1 MLDYAGLG
9 IQGER
14 LTELSLE
21 ELGNMKVTSVSK
33 EPEQVWKTPA
43 AVYVITQD
51 EIRRFGATCIPE
63 ALRPAQGVE
72 VVRVDSD
79 HWAIGI
85 REFGAV
91 LANKLLVLID
101 GRSVYTPL
109 FGEVYWQVQNIPL
122 EDIQRIEVIRGPGGT
137 IWGANAVDGVINII
151 TKSSKDTHGAMASA
165 GGGNVDEGT
174 CDFRYGGG
182 NGKGLD
188 YRIYGMGFV
197 RGHEFHSDG
206 RNFDD
211 WRMGQGGFR
220 GDWTNNRR
228 DSVTLQGDLY
238 DEGAGEA
245 TTFALYS
252 PPSQVEAYGQ
262 GKFSGGDVVG
272 RWKRVLNDRSD
283 FQVQA
288 YYDHINHFE
297 PEFGESRDTFDV
309 DFLHHLTLPGQQ
321 NFLWGIGARLSPA
334 NFAQLV
340 PSIDFLPHH
349 QTDEVYSGFLQDE
362 IPLLRDRVSLTVGSK
377 LDHNNYTGFEVQPDA
392 RLLWT
397 RTPRQTFWASIS
409 RALRTPSR
417 IEEDVQLTDFAT
429 TVPLPIYLRV
439 YGNNKFVSER
449 LTAYESGFRNSLKRN
464 LYLDIAVFYNAYDD
478 LSSYQVGGF
487 FLEPTPTPVHAVL
500 PLVTSNGI
508 KGRGYGVE
516 VAPDWKPVP
525 WWELK
530 VSYSYLDLHWED
542 KPGSNDPTSV
552 LNYEGSSPR
561 NQAMFQSKINL
572 PKRFEFDQ
580 TYRQVAALPA
590 QSSNTVSPVTTV
602 TGYETADARLGY
614 HITRQLEVSI
624 DGQNLLQPHHAE
636 FGGDPGVLVGI
647 KRCVYAK
654 LTWESQSK

>member
-1 MLDYAGLG
+1 MVDAAKVEVHTPAQPIPGFFASRQGPVPLASRLSPSTAGTFVDRLWLRRRGDISPADFSSYPHGMLDYAGLG

-262 GKFSGGDVVG
+262 GKFSGATWWAAG
-272 RWKRVLNDRSD
+272 S
-283 FQVQA
+283 A
-288 YYDHINHFE
+288 Y
-297 PEFGESRDTFDV
+297 
-309 DFLHHLTLPGQQ
+309 
-321 NFLWGIGARLSPA
+321 
-334 NFAQLV
+334 
-340 PSIDFLPHH
+340 
-349 QTDEVYSGFLQDE
+349 
-362 IPLLRDRVSLTVGSK
+362 
-377 LDHNNYTGFEVQPDA
+377 
-392 RLLWT
+392 
-397 RTPRQTFWASIS
+397 
-409 RALRTPSR
+409 
-417 IEEDVQLTDFAT
+417 
-429 TVPLPIYLRV
+429 
-439 YGNNKFVSER
+439 
-449 LTAYESGFRNSLKRN
+449 
-464 LYLDIAVFYNAYDD
+464 
-478 LSSYQVGGF
+478 
-487 FLEPTPTPVHAVL
+487 
-500 PLVTSNGI
+500 
-508 KGRGYGVE
+508 
-516 VAPDWKPVP
+516 
-525 WWELK
+525 
-530 VSYSYLDLHWED
+530 
-542 KPGSNDPTSV
+542 
-552 LNYEGSSPR
+552 
-561 NQAMFQSKINL
+561 
-572 PKRFEFDQ
+572 
-580 TYRQVAALPA
+580 
-590 QSSNTVSPVTTV
+590 
-602 TGYETADARLGY
+602 
-614 HITRQLEVSI
+614 
-624 DGQNLLQPHHAE
+624 
-636 FGGDPGVLVGI
+636 
-647 KRCVYAK
+647 
-654 LTWESQSK
+654 